1 MCKFLV
7 WVGTSN
13 LCRGKRRLAFSDDW
27 EKVLLATSRFALSHL
42 FPPLEKA
49 SGNFRHAHAILH
61 VLLTTSCRSQ
71 LVSSVFS
78 RFFSP
83 TYGAAFISGSWRRR
97 VFHASSCC
105 GEMSSS
111 VLDLEATERERTRGA
126 ARPSCPRGDTNR
138 AAGLSGK
145 WSGKGATCVRTVPRT
160 CPIFE

>member
-1 MCKFLV
+1 MCKFFV
-7 WVGTSN
+7 WVGTTN
-13 LCRGKRRLAFSDDW
+13 LCHGKRRLAFSDDW
-27 EKVLLATSRFALSHL
+27 EKVPFGHQPVRIESPVSSTREGVWQLPPCACDTARFADH
-42 FPPLEKA
+42 
-49 SGNFRHAHAILH
+49 
-61 VLLTTSCRSQ
+61 
-71 LVSSVFS
+71 LVSFPAGIQRVFP
-78 RFFSP
+78 FFSP

-111 VLDLEATERERTRGA
+111 VLDLEGTERERTRGA

-160 CPIFE
+160 CPICE